1 MRFEQYLQEKYVGST
16 KASRGHGGACSIYV
30 NPTKMELGFAH
41 EESNF
46 IAIRFIADNLNKKV
60 FVWSFNFIHVDI
72 WDNFL
77 VKTFGK
83 GRNKY
88 FKASDLLPGTATK
101 KGSKFVM
108 DDSDEI
114 LHQQHVGTLDWIDGI
129 LDIDWKW
136 ADKYVEVTPWV
147 NNLTKDIKRIHDR
160 DQKHKERDSKNI

>member
-1 MRFEQYLQEKYVGST
+1 MRFEQYLQEKYMGST
-16 KASRGHGGACSIYV
+16 KSRHGDLCSVYV

-41 EESNF
+41 EENNF

-88 FKASDLLPGTATK
+88 FTKASDLLPGTATK